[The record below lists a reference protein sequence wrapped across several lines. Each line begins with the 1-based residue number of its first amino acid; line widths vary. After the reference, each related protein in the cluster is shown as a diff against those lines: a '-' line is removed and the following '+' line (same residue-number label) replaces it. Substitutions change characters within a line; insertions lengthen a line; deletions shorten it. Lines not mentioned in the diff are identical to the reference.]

1 MKRREFLQSISN
13 SDDRVQ
19 SDLTPYTKPLSIH
32 EAYHLLRRISFAPTP
47 ELANSLVG
55 KSVVELFDDIFVE
68 TQALPTAPDKK
79 WINIPNEDPLKAGNP
94 ALRFEIEAEIKN
106 NYYQFVDWWI
116 NLMRNEIKLPLREKL
131 VLFWSTVWTIE
142 FTYDTEA
149 LIPPGLCYRN
159 NQILRQYALGNYGD
173 FAEAVTLDG
182 AMLLYQ
188 SLFYSNRRIANE
200 NYMRELMELFM
211 MGTGDILTGNPN
223 YYESDVKEGA
233 KALTGWR
240 NGAYLNEPAPK
251 GYFNTYF
258 SPHDHIIEAKSFLN
272 NIIPSR
278 TEDQNT
284 EDQVR
289 NEEVRKIIDIILK
302 ERKMSVAR
310 FISDKIYKYFVYAE
324 PKSASTYII
333 NSLAEIFSDSDFNLR
348 QLFKSLFTS
357 SHFFDKENIGI
368 QFKTPPDYIIGFEIM
383 LGVKYPNSRKAIFDL
398 EQELYDP
405 PNVGSWK
412 GYRTW
417 ISTKTFPLR
426 IKYANEIL
434 SVATE
439 QNLLNL
445 AKKFSDY
452 TNLDSLNFNLIQ
464 FFLPDITKI
473 DIERQNRYKDIL
485 ANGIS
490 ESNWSQAI
498 QDSDPKVVEGIR
510 NLIKSFILSPDFQL
524 C

>member
-1 MKRREFLQSISN
+1 MKRRDFISQLALI
-13 SDDRVQ
+13 DDTILN
-19 SDLTPYTKPLSIH
+19 DLSPYTEPLNLRQ
-32 EAYHLLRRISFAPTP
+32 AYHLLRRLSFAPTY
-47 ELANSLVG
+47 ELANQLVG
-55 KSVVELFDDIFVE
+55 QTVSQIFNDMFE
-68 TQALPTAPDKK
+68 TTPTLPSAPNKN
-79 WINIPNEDPLKAGNP
+79 WVATPNEDPLKAGNP
-94 ALRFEIEAEIKN
+94 ALRFEIEADIKK
-106 NYYQFVDWWI
+106 NYAEFIDWWI
-116 NLMRNEIKLPLREKL
+116 ALMKDETKLPLREKL

-149 LIPPGLCYRN
+149 LIPPGLCYKN
-159 NQILRQYALGNYGD
+159 NQVLREYSLGNYRD

-188 SLFYSNRRIANE
+188 SLFYSNRKIANE

-211 MGTGDILTGNPN
+211 MGTGDIITGNPN
-223 YYESDVKEGA
+223 YYESDVQEGS

-240 NGAYLNEPAPK
+240 NGAYLHEPAPK

-258 SPHDHIIEAKSFLN
+258 SPNDHIIEAKSFLN

-289 NEEVRKIIDIILK
+289 NEEVRGIIDIILK

-310 FISDKIYKYFVYAE
+310 FISDKMYKYFVYSE
-324 PKSASTYII
+324 PKSASGEVI
-333 NSLAEIFSDSDFNLR
+333 NALAQIFADSNLNLR
-348 QLFKSLFTS
+348 TLFYSLIAS
-357 SHFFDKENIGI
+357 QHFFSTDNIGI
-368 QFKTPPDYIIGFEIM
+368 QFKTPPEYIIGLEIM
-383 LGVKYPNSRKAIFDL
+383 LGVKYAKSRQAIFDL

-417 ISTKTFPLR
+417 ISTKTYPLR

-434 SVATE
+434 ITATNQTLLTLVKKFNNY
-439 QNLLNL
+439 QNLDNCNLNL
-445 AKKFSDY
+445 IEY
-452 TNLDSLNFNLIQ
+452 
-464 FFLPDITKI
+464 FLPDITKI
-473 DIERQNRYKDIL
+473 DNERINRYKDIL
-485 ANGIS
+485 ANNIS
-490 ESNWSQAI
+490 SGQWGESIDNN
-498 QDSDPKVVEGIR
+498 DSKAADGIR
-510 NLIKSFILSPDFQL
+510 NLIKEIILSPDFQL

>member
-1 MKRREFLQSISN
+1 MKRREFLQQVAK
-13 SDDRVQ
+13 SDDELQ
-19 SDLTPYTKPLSIH
+19 SDLTPYTNPLTLN
-32 EAYHLLRRISFAPTP
+32 EVYHLLRRISFAPTP
-47 ELANSLVG
+47 ELANQLVG
-55 KSVVELFDDIFVE
+55 KSATQLFDDIFAS
-68 TQALPTAPDKK
+68 TPTLPPAPNKK
-79 WINIPNEDPLKAGNP
+79 WVDTPNEDPLKAGNP
-94 ALRFEIEAEIKN
+94 ALRFEIEAEIIS
-106 NYYQFVDWWI
+106 NYYQFVDWWVE
-116 NLMRNEIKLPLREKL
+116 LMRNETKLPLREKL

-159 NQILRQYALGNYGD
+159 NQVLRQYSLGNYGD

-211 MGTGDILTGNPN
+211 MGTGDIITGNPN
-223 YYESDVKEGA
+223 YYESDVKEGS

-258 SPHDHIIEAKSFLN
+258 SPNDHIIEAKSFLN

-289 NEEVRKIIDIILK
+289 NEEVRKVIDIILK

-324 PKSASTYII
+324 PKSASVEII
-333 NSLAEIFSDSDFNLR
+333 NSLAQIFADSNFNLR
-348 QLFKSLFTS
+348 PLFKSLITS
-357 SHFFDKENIGI
+357 KHFFDKDNIGI
-368 QFKTPPDYIIGFEIM
+368 QFKTPPDYIIGLEIM
-383 LGVKYPNSRKAIFDL
+383 LGVKYPRSRQAIFDL

-417 ISTKTFPLR
+417 ISTKTYPLR

-434 SVATE
+434 SIATD

-445 AKKFSDY
+445 AKKFSNY
-452 TNLDSLNFNLIQ
+452 QSIENLNLNLIQ
-464 FFLPDITKI
+464 YFLPDITKV
-473 DIERQNRYKDIL
+473 DLERQNRYKEIL
-485 ANGIS
+485 SNGVS
-490 ESNWSQAI
+490 ESDWGQAI
-498 QDSDPKVVEGIR
+498 EGNNPKVAGGIR